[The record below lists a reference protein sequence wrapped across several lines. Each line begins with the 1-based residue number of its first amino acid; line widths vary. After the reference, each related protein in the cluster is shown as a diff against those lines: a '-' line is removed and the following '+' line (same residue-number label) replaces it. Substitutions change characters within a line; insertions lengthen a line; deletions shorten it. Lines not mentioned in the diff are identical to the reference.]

1 MLIML
6 DSNDKGHYYCVS
18 ALYSSLLC
26 MDTLY
31 HLHNFSI
38 NLKLFRGTDKD
49 GWAGGH
55 RPHLPAEIY
64 WKYNQIWS
72 SSH

>member
-6 DSNDKGHYYCVS
+6 DSNDKGHYYYVS
-18 ALYSSLLC
+18 AQYSSLLC

-31 HLHNFSI
+31 HLHNFSV

-49 GWAGGH
+49 V
-55 RPHLPAEIY
+55 
-64 WKYNQIWS
+64 
-72 SSH
+72 

>member
-6 DSNDKGHYYCVS
+6 DSNNKGHYYCIS
-18 ALYSSLLC
+18 ALYISLLQC

-38 NLKLFRGTDKD
+38 NLKLFRRTDKV
-49 GWAGGH
+49 GRAGGH
-55 RPHLPAEIY
+55 RALLSTETY
-64 WKYNQIWS
+64 
-72 SSH
+72 